1 MTKNTFI
8 IAEAGVNHNGDIEL
22 AKKLIDVAALS
33 GVDAVKFQT
42 WKTELLV
49 TSDAKMA
56 EYQIENTQQ
65 EESQFEMLKRLEL
78 SYDDFSSLKSYCD
91 KKGIMFMST
100 PDEEQ
105 SATFLNDLQDVFK
118 IGSGELTNTPF
129 LRHVASF
136 GKPIILST
144 GMSYLAEVEQALIVL
159 TSSGLQLSDITVLHA
174 TTDYPTAVEDVNL
187 SAMKTLKTA
196 FPGIKVGYSD
206 HTLGL
211 EVPIAAVA
219 IGASV
224 IEKHFT
230 LDTNMTG
237 PDHKASLDPQQ
248 LEAMVL
254 GIRNIDKALGHGLKV
269 PTAIEK
275 ENRKIVRKSIVA
287 AIDIEK
293 GVEITEAML
302 SIKRPGGGLPPSR
315 WSEVVG
321 MIALKSYKLG
331 ELI

>member
-196 FPGIKVGYSD
+196 FPGIKIGYSD

-219 IGASV
+219 MGASV